1 VNQAAFK
8 ILPELLSSGVKG
20 MDLQPQLLIIFG
32 ASGDLMRRKLAPALL
47 RLAEQGFLPERFAI
61 LGFARTEMDNESFT
75 AMLENALKVD
85 RKNDAW
91 AWLSQRVFY
100 CRGGYGD
107 PNSMQRLKEF
117 VDELDERLNLEGNR
131 LFYLAT
137 PPEVFDD
144 LVIGVRES
152 GLNKSQGWVRI
163 VVEKPF
169 GSDLES
175 ARHLNRLLWTAFD
188 EHSIYRIDHYL
199 GKETVQNL
207 LVLRFGNTIFE
218 PLWNRRYVDHVQITV
233 AESDGVGTR
242 GRYYDAAG
250 ALRDMVPNHMFQLL
264 TLVAMEPPISL
275 DADAVRDEKLRV
287 LKSIKPFEPEG
298 VDENV
303 VRGQYGAGEIG
314 GQPVPAYR
322 NEPFVNPESTTE
334 TFVAMRLFVRN
345 WRWEGVP
352 FYLRTGKRLPKRVTE
367 VQIQFRP
374 VPHLLFPPETAGQ
387 LKPNLLTLRI
397 QPDEGIILRVE
408 TKVVG
413 MEMKV
418 RSTPL
423 DFYYSQLGMQVP
435 DAYERLLLDAMR
447 GDQTL
452 FMRADE
458 VEAAWSIVTPILH
471 RWRTSPVPQFPN
483 YPAGSWGPREAD
495 ELLRQ
500 DGREWLTR

>member
-1 VNQAAFK
+1 MELEPQ
-8 ILPELLSSGVKG
+8 ILV
-20 MDLQPQLLIIFG
+20 IFG

-47 RLAEQGFLPERFAI
+47 RLAEQGLLPEKFAV
-61 LGFARTEMDNESFT
+61 LGFARTPMSDDDFRNAIEDAVKVES
-75 AMLENALKVD
+75 
-85 RKNDAW
+85 RKESW
-91 AWLSQRVFY
+91 MWLRERLFY
-100 CRGGYGD
+100 CQGGYGD
-107 PNSMQRLKEF
+107 LQSMERLKACTSEI
-117 VDELDERLNLEGNR
+117 DRRLKLEGNR

-144 LVIGVRES
+144 LVVGIRES

-169 GSDLES
+169 GNDFES
-175 ARHLNRLLWTAFD
+175 AQHLNRLLWTAFD
-188 EHSIYRIDHYL
+188 ESAIYRIDHYL

-218 PLWNRRYVDHVQITV
+218 PLWNYRYVDHVQITV
-233 AESDGVGTR
+233 AESDGIGTR
-242 GRYYDAAG
+242 GRYYDSAG
-250 ALRDMVPNHMFQLL
+250 ALRDMVPNHLFQLL
-264 TLVAMEPPISL
+264 TLIAMEPPISL

-287 LKSIKPFEPEG
+287 LKSIKPFEPDE

-303 VRGQYGAGEIG
+303 VRGQYGAGEIDG
-314 GQPVPAYR
+314 RPVPSYR
-322 NEPFVNPESTTE
+322 DEPHVSPTSTTE
-334 TFVAMRLFVRN
+334 TFVALRLFVHN

-397 QPDEGIILRVE
+397 QPDEGIILRIE

-413 MEMKV
+413 MGMQV

-423 DFYYSQLGMQVP
+423 DFYYAQLGTPIP

-458 VEAAWSIVTPILH
+458 VEAAWRIVTPILKH
-471 RWRTSPVPQFPN
+471 WRNSPAPNFPN
-483 YPAGSWGPREAD
+483 YAAGTWGPKEAD
-495 ELLRQ
+495 DLIKR
-500 DGREWLTR
+500 DGRQWLTE

>member
-1 VNQAAFK
+1 MQ
-8 ILPELLSSGVKG
+8 LE
-20 MDLQPQLLIIFG
+20 PQLLCIFG
-32 ASGDLMRRKLAPALL
+32 ASGDLMKRKLAPALL
-47 RLAEQGFLPERFAI
+47 RLAEQGLLPEKFAVI
-61 LGFARTEMDNESFT
+61 GFARTPMDDKSFHT
-75 AMLENALKVD
+75 MLEDTIKVNPQ
-85 RKNDAW
+85 NDAW
-91 AWLSQRVFY
+91 RWLKERLFY
-100 CRGGYGD
+100 CQGGYGD
-107 PNSMQRLKEF
+107 PASFQRLK
-117 VDELDERLNLEGNR
+117 DRINELDKQFGLDGNR

-144 LVIGVRES
+144 LVISFRES
-152 GLNKSQGWVRI
+152 GLNESTGWVRI

-175 ARHLNRLLWTAFD
+175 AKRLNELLWTAFE

-207 LVLRFGNTIFE
+207 LVMRFGNTIFE
-218 PLWNRRYVDHVQITV
+218 PLWNYRFIDHIQITV
-233 AESDGVGTR
+233 AESDGVGVR

-264 TLVAMEPPISL
+264 TLIAMEPPISL
-275 DADAVRDEKLRV
+275 DADAIRDEKLRV
-287 LKSIKPFEPEG
+287 LKSIKPFEPDE
-298 VDENV
+298 VDRNV
-303 VRGQYGAGEIG
+303 VRGQYGAGEVEG
-314 GQPVPAYR
+314 RKVPAYR
-322 NEPFVNPESTTE
+322 DEPYVDPNSTTE
-334 TFVAMRLFVRN
+334 TFVAMRLFVHN

-374 VPHLLFPPETAGQ
+374 VPHLLFPPDTAGQ

-413 MEMKV
+413 MGMQV

-423 DFYYSQLGMQVP
+423 DFYYSQLGTPIP

-458 VEAAWSIVTPILH
+458 VEAAWRIVTPISQH
-471 RWRTSPVPQFPN
+471 WRTAPAPDFPN
-483 YPAGSWGPREAD
+483 YDAGTWGPKGAD
-495 ELLRQ
+495 KLVRQ
-500 DGREWLTR
+500 DGREWLTK

>member
-1 VNQAAFK
+1 MK
-8 ILPELLSSGVKG
+8 E
-20 MDLQPQLLIIFG
+20 LQPQLLVIFG
-32 ASGDLMRRKLAPALL
+32 ASGDLMKRKLAPALL
-47 RLAEQGFLPERFAI
+47 RLAEQGSLPERFVV
-61 LGFARTEMDNESFT
+61 LGFARTSMSDEEFRS
-75 AMLENALKVD
+75 MLESATKVNS
-85 RKNDAW
+85 KNDAW
-91 AWLSQRVFY
+91 EWIRNRLFY
-100 CRGGYGD
+100 CQGNYGD
-107 PNSMQRLKEF
+107 FTSMQQLRERIEEIDSKLK
-117 VDELDERLNLEGNR
+117 LEGNR

-144 LVIGVRES
+144 LIVGIRE
-152 GLNKSQGWVRI
+152 GRLNKSQGWVRI

-169 GSDLES
+169 GNDLES
-175 ARHLNRLLWTAFD
+175 AQHLNRLLWTAFD

-218 PLWNRRYVDHVQITV
+218 PLWNRRYVDHVQIAV
-233 AESDGVGTR
+233 AESDGIGTR
-242 GRYYDAAG
+242 GRYYDSAG
-250 ALRDMVPNHMFQLL
+250 ALRDMVPNHIFQLL
-264 TLVAMEPPISL
+264 TLTAMEPPISL
-275 DADAVRDEKLRV
+275 DADSVRDEKLRV
-287 LKSIKPFEPEG
+287 LKSIAPFEPEE

-303 VRGQYGAGEIG
+303 VRGQYGSGEID
-314 GQPVPAYR
+314 GQFVPAYR
-322 NEPFVNPESTTE
+322 DEPYVNPNSTTE

-367 VQIQFRP
+367 IQIQFRP

-397 QPDEGIILRVE
+397 QPDEGIVLRVE

-413 MEMKV
+413 MGMQV

-423 DFYYSQLGMQVP
+423 DFYYSQLGTQIP
-435 DAYERLLLDAMR
+435 DAYERLLLDAIR

-458 VEAAWSIVTPILH
+458 VETAWQIVTPVLL
-471 RWRTSPVPQFPN
+471 RWRNSPAPQFPN
-483 YPAGSWGPREAD
+483 YPAGTWGPKEAD
-495 ELLRQ
+495 ELLKQ
-500 DGREWLTR
+500 DGRKWLTQ

>member
-1 VNQAAFK
+1 M
-8 ILPELLSSGVKG
+8 ELE
-20 MDLQPQLLIIFG
+20 PQFLVIFG

-47 RLAEQGFLPERFAI
+47 RLAEQNLLPKQFAV
-61 LGFARTEMDNESFT
+61 LGFARTGMSDEEFRLAIEDAVKANRE
-75 AMLENALKVD
+75 
-85 RKNDAW
+85 NDAW
-91 AWLSQRVFY
+91 QWFRQRLFY
-100 CRGGYGD
+100 CQGGYGD
-107 PNSMQRLKEF
+107 SKSMEHLKERIAEIEIKF
-117 VDELDERLNLEGNR
+117 GLEGNR

-137 PPEVFDD
+137 PPEIFED
-144 LVIGVRES
+144 LVVGIRES

-169 GSDLES
+169 GNDLKS
-175 ARHLNRLLWTAFD
+175 AQHLNQLLWTAFD
-188 EHSIYRIDHYL
+188 EHEIYRIDHYL

-207 LVLRFGNTIFE
+207 LVLRFGNTVFE

-233 AESDGVGTR
+233 AESDGIGTR
-242 GRYYDAAG
+242 GRYYDATG
-250 ALRDMVPNHMFQLL
+250 ALRDMVPNHLFQLL
-264 TLVAMEPPISL
+264 TLIAMEPPISL
-275 DADAVRDEKLRV
+275 EADSVRSEKLRV
-287 LKSIKPFEPEG
+287 LKSIKPFEHED

-303 VRGQYGAGEIG
+303 VRGQYGQGEIEG
-314 GQPVPAYR
+314 KVVTAYR
-322 NEPFVNPESTTE
+322 DEPYVAPNSTTE

-397 QPDEGIILRVE
+397 QPDEGIILLIE
-408 TKVVG
+408 TKVIGVG
-413 MEMKV
+413 MQV

-423 DFYYSQLGMQVP
+423 DFHYAQFGNPIP

-458 VEAAWSIVTPILH
+458 VETAWRIVTPILRH
-471 RWRTSPVPQFPN
+471 WQKSPKPNFPN
-483 YPAGSWGPREAD
+483 YAAGTWGPKEAD
-495 ELLRQ
+495 ELMKR
-500 DGREWLTR
+500 DGRRWLTD

>member
-1 VNQAAFK
+1 M
-8 ILPELLSSGVKG
+8 E
-20 MDLQPQLLIIFG
+20 LQPQLLVIFG
-32 ASGDLMRRKLAPALL
+32 ASGDLMKRKLAPALL
-47 RLAEQGFLPERFAI
+47 RLAEQGLLPERFAV
-61 LGFARTEMDNESFT
+61 LGFARTPMSDEDFRLAIE
-75 AMLENALKVD
+75 
-85 RKNDAW
+85 DATKADPQSDSW
-91 AWLSQRVFY
+91 KWLRERMFY
-100 CRGGYGD
+100 CQGNYGD
-107 PNSMQRLKEF
+107 SESMQRLQECVAQIDSKMK
-117 VDELDERLNLEGNR
+117 LGGNR

-169 GSDLES
+169 GNDLES
-175 ARHLNRLLWTAFD
+175 ARQLNRLLWTAFD

-233 AESDGVGTR
+233 AERDGVGLR
-242 GRYYDAAG
+242 GRYYDSTG

-264 TLVAMEPPISL
+264 TLIAMEPPISL

-287 LKSIKPFEPEG
+287 LKSIKPFEPEE

-303 VRGQYGAGEIG
+303 VRGQYGSGEID
-314 GQPVPAYR
+314 GQVVPAYR
-322 NEPFVNPESTTE
+322 DEPYVDPKSNTE
-334 TFVAMRLFVRN
+334 TFVAIRLFVHN

-408 TKVVG
+408 TKVIG
-413 MEMKV
+413 RGIQV

-423 DFYYSQLGMQVP
+423 DFYYSQLGTPIP
-435 DAYERLLLDAMR
+435 DAYERLLLDAIR

-458 VEAAWSIVTPILH
+458 VEAAWRIVTPILQH
-471 RWRTSPVPQFPN
+471 WGNSSEPNFPN
-483 YPAGSWGPREAD
+483 YSAGTWGPKEAD
-495 ELLRQ
+495 EMLER
-500 DGREWLTR
+500 DGRRWLTQ

>member
-1 VNQAAFK
+1 M
-8 ILPELLSSGVKG
+8 ELE
-20 MDLQPQLLIIFG
+20 PQLLVIFG

-47 RLAEQGFLPERFAI
+47 RLTEQGSLPERFAV
-61 LGFARTEMDNESFT
+61 LGFARTPMNDENFRDAIEEAVKASPQNEGW
-75 AMLENALKVD
+75 K
-85 RKNDAW
+85 
-91 AWLSQRVFY
+91 WLRERLFY
-100 CRGGYGD
+100 CQGGYGD
-107 PNSMQRLKEF
+107 SKSMERLKEF
-117 VDELDERLNLEGNR
+117 VAEIDKKLMLEGNR

-144 LVIGVRES
+144 LVVGIRES

-169 GSDLES
+169 GNDLES
-175 ARHLNRLLWTAFD
+175 AQHLNRLLWTAFD

-242 GRYYDAAG
+242 GRYYDLAG

-264 TLVAMEPPISL
+264 TLIAMEPPISL

-287 LKSIKPFEPEG
+287 LKSIKPFEPEEA
-298 VDENV
+298 DENV
-303 VRGQYGAGEIG
+303 VRGQYGAGEID
-314 GQPVPAYR
+314 GQVVPAYR
-322 NEPFVNPESTTE
+322 EEPYVNPNSTTE
-334 TFVAMRLFVRN
+334 TFVAMRLFVHN

-397 QPDEGIILRVE
+397 QPNEGIILRVE
-408 TKVVG
+408 TKVIG
-413 MEMKV
+413 MGMQV

-423 DFYYSQLGMQVP
+423 DFYYSQLGTPIP

-458 VEAAWSIVTPILH
+458 VEAAWRIVTPILRH
-471 RWRTSPVPQFPN
+471 WGNSPAPNFPN
-483 YPAGSWGPREAD
+483 YPAGTWGPKEAED
-495 ELLRQ
+495 LLER
-500 DGREWLTR
+500 DGRKWLTK

>member
-1 VNQAAFK
+1 M
-8 ILPELLSSGVKG
+8 ELE
-20 MDLQPQLLIIFG
+20 PQVLVIFG
-32 ASGDLMRRKLAPALL
+32 ASGDLMRRKLAPALI
-47 RLAEQGFLPERFAI
+47 RLAEQNLLPERFAVI
-61 LGFARTEMDNESFT
+61 GFARTTMSNDDFRSAIEDAVKAKPE
-75 AMLENALKVD
+75 
-85 RKNDAW
+85 NDAW
-91 AWLSQRVFY
+91 KWLCQRIFY
-100 CRGGYGD
+100 CQGGYGD
-107 PNSMQRLKEF
+107 RESMERLKEIIGG
-117 VDELDERLNLEGNR
+117 VDSKLKLEGNR

-144 LVIGVRES
+144 LVVGIRES

-169 GSDLES
+169 GNDLES
-175 ARHLNRLLWTAFD
+175 AQHLNRLLWTAFD
-188 EHSIYRIDHYL
+188 EQSIYRIDHYL

-250 ALRDMVPNHMFQLL
+250 ALRDMVPNHLFQLL

-275 DADAVRDEKLRV
+275 DADSVRDEKLRV
-287 LKSIKPFEPEG
+287 LKSIKPFEPEE

-303 VRGQYGAGEIG
+303 VRGQYGAGEING
-314 GQPVPAYR
+314 HLVKPYCD
-322 NEPFVNPESTTE
+322 EPYVKPNSKTE

-397 QPDEGIILRVE
+397 QPDEGIILRIE

-413 MEMKV
+413 MGMQV

-423 DFYYSQLGMQVP
+423 DFHYAQLGTPIP

-458 VEAAWSIVTPILH
+458 VETAWRIVTPILF
-471 RWRTSPVPQFPN
+471 RWQNSLEPKFPN
-483 YPAGSWGPREAD
+483 YRAGTWGPKEAD
-495 ELLRQ
+495 ELIER
-500 DGREWLTR
+500 DGRQWLND

>member
-1 VNQAAFK
+1 M
-8 ILPELLSSGVKG
+8 E
-20 MDLQPQLLIIFG
+20 LQPQLLVIFG
-32 ASGDLMRRKLAPALL
+32 ASGDLMKRKLAPALL
-47 RLAEQGFLPERFAI
+47 RLAEQGLLPEKFAV
-61 LGFARTEMDNESFT
+61 LGFARTQMNDEDFRSN
-75 AMLENALKVD
+75 LEDSIKTTP
-85 RKNDAW
+85 KSDAW
-91 AWLSQRVFY
+91 NWLRERLFY
-100 CRGGYGD
+100 CQGNYGD
-107 PNSMQRLKEF
+107 CESMKRLQECLRQIDGRMK
-117 VDELDERLNLEGNR
+117 LEGNW

-144 LVIGVRES
+144 LVIGIRES

-169 GSDLES
+169 GNDLES
-175 ARHLNRLLWTAFD
+175 AQHLNRLLWTAFD

-242 GRYYDAAG
+242 GRYYDLAG

-264 TLVAMEPPISL
+264 TLIAMEPPISL

-287 LKSIKPFEPEG
+287 LKSIKPLEPEEI
-298 VDENV
+298 DENV
-303 VRGQYGAGEIG
+303 VRGQYGAGEVN
-314 GQPVPAYR
+314 GQAVPAYR
-322 NEPFVNPESTTE
+322 NEPYVNRESSTE
-334 TFVAMRLFVRN
+334 TFVAIRLFVRN

-408 TKVVG
+408 TKVIG
-413 MEMKV
+413 MGMQV

-423 DFYYSQLGMQVP
+423 DFYYSQLGTPIP

-458 VEAAWSIVTPILH
+458 VEAAWRIVTPILRH
-471 RWRTSPVPQFPN
+471 WENSPPPNFPN
-483 YPAGSWGPREAD
+483 YSAGTWGPKEAD
-495 ELLRQ
+495 ELLER
-500 DGREWLTR
+500 DGRKWLTQ

>member
-1 VNQAAFK
+1 MM
-8 ILPELLSSGVKG
+8 E
-20 MDLQPQLLIIFG
+20 LQPQLLVIFG
-32 ASGDLMRRKLAPALL
+32 ASGDLMKRKLAPALL
-47 RLAEQGFLPERFAI
+47 RLAEQGLLPERFAV
-61 LGFARTEMDNESFT
+61 LGFARTPMSDEEFRSMIES
-75 AMLENALKVD
+75 AIKANPKS
-85 RKNDAW
+85 DAW
-91 AWLSQRVFY
+91 KWLSNRLFY
-100 CRGGYGD
+100 CQGNYGD
-107 PNSMQRLKEF
+107 PPSMQQLKERMEEI
-117 VDELDERLNLEGNR
+117 DGKLKLEGNR

-144 LVIGVRES
+144 LVVGIRE
-152 GLNKSQGWVRI
+152 GKLNKSQGWVRI

-169 GSDLES
+169 GNDLES
-175 ARHLNRLLWTAFD
+175 AQHLNRLLWTAFD

-233 AESDGVGTR
+233 AERDGIGTR
-242 GRYYDAAG
+242 GRYYDSAG

-264 TLVAMEPPISL
+264 TLTAMEPPISL
-275 DADAVRDEKLRV
+275 DPDAVRDEKLRV
-287 LKSIKPFEPEG
+287 LKSIAPFEPEEI
-298 VDENV
+298 DENV
-303 VRGQYGAGEIG
+303 VRGQYGSGEID
-314 GQPVPAYR
+314 GQFVPAYR
-322 NEPFVNPESTTE
+322 DEPYVNPDSTTE

-367 VQIQFRP
+367 IQIQFRP

-397 QPDEGIILRVE
+397 QPDEGIVLQVE

-413 MEMKV
+413 MGMQV

-423 DFYYSQLGMQVP
+423 DFYYSQLDTQIP

-458 VEAAWSIVTPILH
+458 VETAWRIVTPILLH
-471 RWRTSPVPQFPN
+471 WRSSPAPQFPN
-483 YPAGSWGPREAD
+483 YPAGTWGPKEAD
-495 ELLRQ
+495 ELLKR
-500 DGREWLTR
+500 DGRKWLTQ

>member
-1 VNQAAFK
+1 MNEPLKWAWGKICHFSEVN
-8 ILPELLSSGVKG
+8 G
-20 MDLQPQLLIIFG
+20 MDLQPQLLVIFG

-47 RLAEQGFLPERFAI
+47 RLAEQGLLPEKFAV
-61 LGFARTEMDNESFT
+61 LGFARTEMDDDSFK
-75 AMLENALKVD
+75 AMLEDALKVD
-85 RKNDAW
+85 RKSEAW
-91 AWLSQRVFY
+91 GWLRERIFY

-107 PNSMQRLKEF
+107 PESMQFLKERTR
-117 VDELDERLNLEGNR
+117 ELDEKLRLDGNR

-144 LVIGVRES
+144 LVIGLRES
-152 GLNKSQGWVRI
+152 GLNRSSGWVRI

-175 ARHLNRLLWTAFD
+175 AQHLNRLLWTAFD
-188 EHSIYRIDHYL
+188 ESSIYRIDHYL

-218 PLWNRRYVDHVQITV
+218 PLWNYRFVDHVQITV
-233 AESDGVGTR
+233 AESDGVETR

-250 ALRDMVPNHMFQLL
+250 ALRDMVPNHIFQLL

-275 DADAVRDEKLRV
+275 EADAVRDEKLRV
-287 LKSIKPFEPEG
+287 LKSIKPFEPEE

-303 VRGQYGAGEIG
+303 VRGQYDAGEID

-322 NEPFVNPESTTE
+322 DEPYVNPNSTTE
-334 TFVAMRLFVRN
+334 TFVAMKLFVHN

-374 VPHLLFPPETAGQ
+374 VPYLLFPPETTGQ

-408 TKVVG
+408 TKVIG
-413 MEMKV
+413 MGMQV

-423 DFYYSQLGMQVP
+423 DFYYSQLGTKIP

-458 VEAAWSIVTPILH
+458 VEAAWRIVTPILR
-471 RWRTSPVPQFPN
+471 RWQTTPAPQFPN
-483 YPAGSWGPREAD
+483 YKAGTWGPKEAD
-495 ELLRQ
+495 ELLKR
-500 DGREWLTR
+500 DGKE

>member
-1 VNQAAFK
+1 MM
-8 ILPELLSSGVKG
+8 ELE
-20 MDLQPQLLIIFG
+20 PQLLVIFG
-32 ASGDLMRRKLAPALL
+32 ASGDLMRRKLAPALF
-47 RLAEQGFLPERFAI
+47 RLSEQGLLPERLAV
-61 LGFARTEMDNESFT
+61 LGFARTNMSDDQFRLFMEDAVKTNPENEPW
-75 AMLENALKVD
+75 K
-85 RKNDAW
+85 
-91 AWLSQRVFY
+91 WLRQRLFY
-100 CRGGYGD
+100 CQGVYGD
-107 PNSMQRLKEF
+107 RESMERLKERTAEI
-117 VDELDERLNLEGNR
+117 DRKLGLEGNR

-144 LVIGVRES
+144 LVVGIRES

-169 GSDLES
+169 GNDLES
-175 ARHLNRLLWTAFD
+175 AKHLNRLLWTSFEEQA
-188 EHSIYRIDHYL
+188 IYRIDHYL

-233 AESDGVGTR
+233 AESEGVGNR

-250 ALRDMVPNHMFQLL
+250 ALRDMVPNHLFQLL
-264 TLVAMEPPISL
+264 TLIAIEPPISL
-275 DADAVRDEKLRV
+275 DADGVRDEKLRV
-287 LKSIKPFEPEG
+287 LKSIKPFEPEE
-298 VDENV
+298 VDEQV
-303 VRGQYGAGEIG
+303 VRGQYGWGEIN
-314 GQPVPAYR
+314 GQHVPSYR
-322 NEPFVNPESTTE
+322 EEPYVKPNSTTE
-334 TFVAMRLFVRN
+334 TFVAMKLFVRN

-397 QPDEGIILRVE
+397 QPDEGIILRIE

-413 MEMKV
+413 MGMQV

-423 DFYYSQLGMQVP
+423 DFYYAQLGKPIP

-458 VEAAWSIVTPILH
+458 VETAWRIVTPILRH
-471 RWRTSPVPQFPN
+471 WQKIPAPNFPN
-483 YPAGSWGPREAD
+483 YAAGTWGPKEAD
-495 ELLRQ
+495 ELIKR
-500 DGREWLTR
+500 DGRQWLNE